1 MIIKE
6 VKTPISTIIE
16 VYSFLQ
22 KKKKKNQPYLTVK
35 LISDRVREVYSTSNI
50 IL

>member
-22 KKKKKNQPYLTVK
+22 KKKKNQPYLTVK
-35 LISDRVREVYSTSNI
+35 LISDKFREVYSTSNI